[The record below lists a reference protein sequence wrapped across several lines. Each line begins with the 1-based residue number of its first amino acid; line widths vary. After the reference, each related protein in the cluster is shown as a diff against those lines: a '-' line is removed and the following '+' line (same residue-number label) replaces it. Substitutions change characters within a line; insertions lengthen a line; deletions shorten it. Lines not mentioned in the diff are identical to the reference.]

1 MDLGHYTPFAEN
13 TYTTITAFD
22 NSQKFD
28 KIKFYKYNP
37 ETKKPKFIRNLKYSD
52 FFVDTNII
60 LPVSEFK
67 NTFSEIYNIDINNDK
82 ALNLLKKLLANIDA
96 DYNKTKYIN
105 FLEYKHLMLIS
116 AQVMELTIKE
126 KDIFIFELFYSIYK
140 EIV

>member
-1 MDLGHYTPFAEN
+1 MILKCNNEELIELLKYVKTLSF
-13 TYTTITAFD
+13 
-22 NSQKFD
+22 KD
-28 KIKFYKYNP
+28 KIRLGINIFESKY
-37 ETKKPKFIRNLKYSD
+37 
-52 FFVDTNII
+52 
-60 LPVSEFK
+60 
-67 NTFSEIYNIDINNDK
+67 IDINNDK

>member
-1 MDLGHYTPFAEN
+1 MILKC
-13 TYTTITAFD
+13 D
-22 NSQKFD
+22 NEELIELLKYVKTLSFKD
-28 KIKFYKYNP
+28 KIRLGINIFESKY
-37 ETKKPKFIRNLKYSD
+37 
-52 FFVDTNII
+52 
-60 LPVSEFK
+60 
-67 NTFSEIYNIDINNDK
+67 IDINNDK

>member
-1 MDLGHYTPFAEN
+1 MILEC
-13 TYTTITAFD
+13 D
-22 NSQKFD
+22 NEELIKVLRYVETLSFKD
-28 KIKFYKYNP
+28 KIRLGINIFESKY
-37 ETKKPKFIRNLKYSD
+37 
-52 FFVDTNII
+52 
-60 LPVSEFK
+60 
-67 NTFSEIYNIDINNDK
+67 IDINNDK

>member
-1 MDLGHYTPFAEN
+1 MILKCNNEELIELLKYVKTLSF
-13 TYTTITAFD
+13 
-22 NSQKFD
+22 KD
-28 KIKFYKYNP
+28 KIRLGINIFESKY
-37 ETKKPKFIRNLKYSD
+37 
-52 FFVDTNII
+52 
-60 LPVSEFK
+60 
-67 NTFSEIYNIDINNDK
+67 IDINNDK

-96 DYNKTKYIN
+96 DYNKTKNIN

>member
-1 MDLGHYTPFAEN
+1 MNYKWRYKTMILKCNNEELIELLKYVKTLSF
-13 TYTTITAFD
+13 
-22 NSQKFD
+22 KD
-28 KIKFYKYNP
+28 KIRLGINIFESKY
-37 ETKKPKFIRNLKYSD
+37 
-52 FFVDTNII
+52 
-60 LPVSEFK
+60 
-67 NTFSEIYNIDINNDK
+67 IDINNDK

>member
-1 MDLGHYTPFAEN
+1 MILKC
-13 TYTTITAFD
+13 D
-22 NSQKFD
+22 NEELIELLKYVKTLSFKD
-28 KIKFYKYNP
+28 KIRLGINIFESKY
-37 ETKKPKFIRNLKYSD
+37 
-52 FFVDTNII
+52 
-60 LPVSEFK
+60 
-67 NTFSEIYNIDINNDK
+67 IDINNDK

-96 DYNKTKYIN
+96 DYNKTKNIN